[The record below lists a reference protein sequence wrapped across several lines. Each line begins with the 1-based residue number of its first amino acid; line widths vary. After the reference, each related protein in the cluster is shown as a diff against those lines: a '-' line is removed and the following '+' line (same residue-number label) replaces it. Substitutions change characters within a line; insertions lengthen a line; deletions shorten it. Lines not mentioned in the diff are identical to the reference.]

1 MRKTV
6 GLIICSVLF
15 ITISCNNKPIETF
28 ELSIVDFDYSLAYS
42 VLYKLTNEKL
52 TITFRGEL
60 ENEKDSVLYSTIDL
74 PKDKIRQL
82 SNINIDSLS
91 VLYSN
96 VCIRDGDIKSFRFT
110 KNGKTKIVTLEN
122 YYHPELSPSIE
133 IINGIVP
140 EKFRMFNNKVEL
152 IKRMENCGEFKIIKS
167 WGENKKEK

>member
-91 VLYSN
+91 VLYS
-96 VCIRDGDIKSFRFT
+96 CLLYTSDAAD
-110 KNGKTKIVTLEN
+110 E
-122 YYHPELSPSIE
+122 
-133 IINGIVP
+133 
-140 EKFRMFNNKVEL
+140 
-152 IKRMENCGEFKIIKS
+152 
-167 WGENKKEK
+167 